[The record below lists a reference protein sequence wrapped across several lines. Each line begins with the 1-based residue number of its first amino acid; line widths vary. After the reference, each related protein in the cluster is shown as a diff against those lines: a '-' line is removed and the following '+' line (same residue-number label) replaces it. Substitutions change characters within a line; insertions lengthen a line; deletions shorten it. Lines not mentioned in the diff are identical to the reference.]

1 MTDQTLINGFLQL
14 WNLILAVFAA
24 FNVDRFGRR
33 KLFLVSS
40 VGMLVSYICITGL
53 SGDFANTRSP
63 SVGVAVIPFLFIF
76 FGFYDIAL

>member
-14 WNLILAVFAA
+14 WNLIMAALAA

-33 KLFLVSS
+33 TLFLVSS
-40 VGMLVSYICITGL
+40 VGMLISYICITGL
-53 SGDFANTRSP
+53 SGSFAETGSA
-63 SVGVAVIPFLFIF
+63 SVGVAVIPFLFLF